1 MKKKEHS
8 LRGINLDFQTEELNE
23 LDKVFFCSYGLKFNV
38 IKTCQLFQSEV
49 TMGWKADKLFIAQ

>member
-1 MKKKEHS
+1 MKKHS
-8 LRGINLDFQTEELNE
+8 LRRINLDFQTEELNE
-23 LDKVFFCSYGLKFNV
+23 LDVKVFCCSYGLKFKV

>member
-1 MKKKEHS
+1 MKKKHF

-23 LDKVFFCSYGLKFNV
+23 LDKVFCCSYGLKFNV